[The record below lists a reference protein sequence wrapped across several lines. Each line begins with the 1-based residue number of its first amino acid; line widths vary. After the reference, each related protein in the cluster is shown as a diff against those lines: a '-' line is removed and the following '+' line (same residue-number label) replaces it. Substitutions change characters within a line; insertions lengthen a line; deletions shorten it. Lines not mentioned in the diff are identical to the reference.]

1 MPHKSYHGRTGRVYN
16 VAPHAVGVI
25 VNKRVKYVHVTTFI
39 HCIAVQGCFVELLF
53 CVCVSSLRLAISK
66 KIS

>member
-25 VNKRVKYVHVTTFI
+25 VNKRVKYVRAMMFI
-39 HCIAVQGCFVELLF
+39 HGIPLQELLF
-53 CVCVSSLRLAISK
+53 VFL
-66 KIS
+66 